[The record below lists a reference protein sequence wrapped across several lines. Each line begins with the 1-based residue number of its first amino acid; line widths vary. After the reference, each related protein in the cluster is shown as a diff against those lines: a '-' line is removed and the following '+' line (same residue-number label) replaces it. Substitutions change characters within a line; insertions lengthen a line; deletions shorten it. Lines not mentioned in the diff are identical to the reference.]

1 MKIAEENKR
10 RKESFRGEYNQIT
23 GVGSVIPR
31 REVYIEEFGVI
42 NLPEEMFT
50 YEWVNLIV
58 GIGSIDGFASLHL
71 QGDRKINSNAVYI
84 YFLRTR
90 LMCDFEFFCASCARI
105 KDKASGQDVPF
116 LLNHGQRKL
125 LRLMES
131 QRLNGKPIRIILLKA
146 RQWGGSTLTQI
157 YFAWFQLFR
166 KTGWHSVIAA
176 HLSSSSANIKG
187 MYSKLLENLPEWC
200 SDEKLDFQPFERMQ
214 STSIIKSRN
223 NKVTIG
229 SAESPNSIR
238 GMDISM
244 AHLSEVAFWADTP
257 KKKATDLIRSIT
269 SPILP
274 LPNTIIV
281 MESTANGVG
290 DYFHTEYIQS
300 KQGNTDKECL
310 FVAWYEI
317 EQYTLPMTE
326 EEYQPFYD
334 SLNDYELFLWN
345 SGATLESIKWYRAK
359 RKEYQN
365 DSDMQ
370 AEYPTND
377 VEAFALSGERA
388 FRADLVDRLRKNC
401 IKPIKIGEITSLTS
415 KKQSGEESLQDIGF
429 VEHHRGRLS
438 MWADV
443 DPQDIANR
451 YIVVV
456 DVGGRSNKA
465 DFSVICVI
473 DRYWLMYGGT
483 PEVVAQWRGHIDH
496 DLLVWKAVHIAKYYN
511 NALLV
516 IESNTLE
523 TDTDGDHT
531 EYILD
536 QISDVYS
543 NLYARTPADK
553 IREGAPVRWGFHTN
567 RATKT
572 MIIDN
577 MVAILREEQY
587 IERDQ
592 EACNEFDR
600 YEKKDN
606 GSYGAIDGHHDD
618 ILMTRL
624 IGMYVAYTEDLP
636 KEVTNKPI
644 KQRKIVSEATI

>member
-1 MKIAEENKR
+1 MNVVEENKSR
-10 RKESFRGEYNQIT
+10 LLRFKGEYNQIT
-23 GVGSVIPR
+23 GAGSVIPR

-50 YEWVNLIV
+50 YEWVSLIV
-58 GIGSIDGFASLHL
+58 GIGSIEGFVTMHL
-71 QGDRKINSNAVYI
+71 KKEDYNAVYI

-90 LMCDFEFFCASCARI
+90 LLCDFEFFCASCARI
-105 KDKASGQDVPF
+105 KDKSTGQDVPF

-131 QRLNGKPIRIILLKA
+131 QRLSGEPIRIILLKA

-157 YFAWFQLFR
+157 YMAWFQLFR

-187 MYSKLLENLPEWC
+187 MYTKLLENLPEWC
-200 SDEKLDFQPFERMQ
+200 NDNKLDFQPFERMQ

-238 GMDISM
+238 GMDITM

-257 KKKATDLIRSIT
+257 RKKATDLIRSIT

-274 LPNTIIV
+274 QADSIIV

-290 DYFHTEYIQS
+290 DYFHTEYINS
-300 KQGNTDKECL
+300 KQGNTDKKAL
-310 FVAWYEI
+310 FVAWFEI
-317 EQYTLPMTE
+317 EQYSLPMKE
-326 EEYQPFYD
+326 EEYQTFYD
-334 SLNDYELFLWN
+334 TLSDYELFLWN
-345 SGATLESIKWYRAK
+345 SGATLESIKWYRTK

-365 DSDMQ
+365 DSDMM

-377 VEAFALSGERA
+377 IEAFALSGERA
-388 FRADLVDRLRKNC
+388 FRTDLINKLRKNC
-401 IKPIKIGEITSLTS
+401 TPPLKVGEITSSTS
-415 KKQSGEESLQDIGF
+415 KKQSGKESLQDISF

-438 MWADV
+438 LWADREETE
-443 DPQDIANR
+443 IKNR

-456 DVGGRSNKA
+456 DVGGRSKKS
-465 DFSVICVI
+465 DYSVICVI
-473 DRYWLMYGGT
+473 DRYWLMYGGV

-496 DLLVWKAVHIAKYYN
+496 DLLAWKAAHIAKYYN

-523 TDTDGDHT
+523 TDSDGEHT

-536 QISDVYS
+536 QIAEEYP
-543 NLYARTPADK
+543 NLYARIPSDK
-553 IREGAPVRWGFHTN
+553 IKETAPIRWGFHTN
-567 RATKT
+567 RSTKT

-577 MVAILREEQY
+577 MVSILREDQY
-587 IERDQ
+587 IERDH
-592 EACNEFDR
+592 EACNEFDL

-606 GSYGAIDGHHDD
+606 GSYGAIEGHHDD

-624 IGMYVAYTEDLP
+624 IGMYIAYTEDLP
-636 KEVTNKPI
+636 KEVTNKI
-644 KQRKIVSEATI
+644 ARHKKIVSEATI

>member
-1 MKIAEENKR
+1 MNVVEENKSR
-10 RKESFRGEYNQIT
+10 LLRFKGEYNQIT
-23 GVGSVIPR
+23 GAGSVIPR

-50 YEWVNLIV
+50 YEWVSLIV
-58 GIGSIDGFASLHL
+58 GIGSIEGFVTMHL
-71 QGDRKINSNAVYI
+71 KKEDYNAVYV

-90 LMCDFEFFCASCARI
+90 LLCDFEFFCASCARI
-105 KDKASGQDVPF
+105 KDKSTGQDVPF

-131 QRLNGKPIRIILLKA
+131 QRLSGEPIRIILLKA

-157 YFAWFQLFR
+157 YMAWFQLFR

-187 MYSKLLENLPEWC
+187 MYSKLLENLPGWC
-200 SDEKLDFQPFERMQ
+200 SDNKLDFQPFERMQ

-238 GMDISM
+238 GMDITM

-257 KKKATDLIRSIT
+257 RKKATDLIRSIT

-274 LPNTIIV
+274 QADSIIV

-290 DYFHTEYIQS
+290 DYFHTEYINS
-300 KQGNTDKECL
+300 KQGNTDKKAL
-310 FVAWYEI
+310 FVAWFEI
-317 EQYTLPMTE
+317 EQYSLPMKE
-326 EEYQPFYD
+326 EEYQTFYD
-334 SLNDYELFLWN
+334 TLSDYELFLWN
-345 SGATLESIKWYRAK
+345 SGATLESIKWYRTK

-365 DSDMQ
+365 DSDMM

-377 VEAFALSGERA
+377 IEAFALSGERA
-388 FRADLVDRLRKNC
+388 FQAELINKLRKNC
-401 IKPIKIGEITSLTS
+401 TPPLKVGEITSTTS
-415 KKQSGEESLQDIGF
+415 KKQSGKESLQDISF

-438 MWADV
+438 LWADREEAE
-443 DPQDIANR
+443 IKNR

-456 DVGGRSNKA
+456 DVGGRSKKS
-465 DFSVICVI
+465 DYSVICVI
-473 DRYWLMYGGT
+473 DRYWLMYGGV

-496 DLLVWKAVHIAKYYN
+496 DLLAWKAAHIAKYYN

-523 TDTDGDHT
+523 TDSDGEHT

-536 QISDVYS
+536 QIAEEYP
-543 NLYARTPADK
+543 NLYARIPSDK
-553 IREGAPVRWGFHTN
+553 IKESAPVRWGFHTN
-567 RATKT
+567 RSTKT

-577 MVAILREEQY
+577 MVSILREDQY
-587 IERDQ
+587 IERDH
-592 EACNEFDR
+592 EACNEFDL

-606 GSYGAIDGHHDD
+606 GSYGAIEGHHDD

-624 IGMYVAYTEDLP
+624 IGMYIAYTEDLP
-636 KEVTNKPI
+636 KEVTNKI
-644 KQRKIVSEATI
+644 ARHKKIVSEATI